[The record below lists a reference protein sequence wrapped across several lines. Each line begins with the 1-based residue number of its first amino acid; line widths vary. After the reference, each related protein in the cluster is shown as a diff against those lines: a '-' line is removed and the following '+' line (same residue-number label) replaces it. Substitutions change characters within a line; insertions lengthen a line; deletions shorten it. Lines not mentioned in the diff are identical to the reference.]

1 MVDLLILNYV
11 DYETTQELVNR
22 IKSYK
27 SIAHICIVDNASPN
41 ESFEQLQNNCCDKID
56 VIQTPKNGGYGYG
69 NNYGIKYLYE
79 KYKSKYILL
88 CNPDISITDV
98 VIGHLENFLK
108 NNNSYAIVAPVML
121 DRNGIRQ
128 KNTAFKIGSVFEYI
142 MSFGMLYSK
151 VFKPGEYQLS
161 TKINCE
167 VIDVEAVAGSLFL
180 LDTTKMI
187 DNIMYDEN
195 VFLYCE
201 ERILGM
207 KCKEANLKIALL
219 PQYTFIHNHSVSIS
233 KTVDSEVKKRRLM
246 NKSAMYVIKNY
257 YKANLF
263 EILLGKI
270 MMSISIGEMKVLEKI
285 KGKRHRK

>member
-108 NNNSYAIVAPVML
+108 NNNSYAIVAPAML

-207 KCKEANLKIALL
+207 KCKEANFKIALL

-285 KGKRHRK
+285 KGKRHGK

>member
-108 NNNSYAIVAPVML
+108 NNNSYAIVAPAML

-207 KCKEANLKIALL
+207 KCKEANIKISLL

-285 KGKRHRK
+285 KGKRHGK

>member
-108 NNNSYAIVAPVML
+108 NNNSYAIVAPAML

-151 VFKPGEYQLS
+151 VYKPGEYQLS

-167 VIDVEAVAGSLFL
+167 AIDVEAVAGSLFL

-285 KGKRHRK
+285 KGKRHGK